1 MTETRCDLSSCFL
14 CNHCSSSWKDL
25 IAMKKTTLSVK
36 KGQTIFAEG
45 EDMKGIYFVYN
56 GVVKVSKQWGPEKE
70 LILRFARTGD
80 VLGYRGLTE
89 GLSHP
94 VSATA
99 VMAAEIC
106 HIPQNF
112 LETLLQTNISF
123 TYELLRVYA
132 AELHKAEKRMRDL
145 AHQDVK
151 GRIALAI
158 QELVQLFGLNDDNF
172 ISLPMNRQDIA
183 SYAGTT
189 YETVF
194 KIFNELIRNGILDTS
209 GKNIRVNRPK
219 ALRELI
225 KE

>member
-1 MTETRCDLSSCFL
+1 
-14 CNHCSSSWKDL
+14 
-25 IAMKKTTLSVK
+25 MKKTTLSVK

-89 GLSHP
+89 GLSYT

-99 VMAAEIC
+99 VTAAEIC